1 VIRQDKNRSPIDD
14 KDANAVRGFGRWLC
28 VLVVALVVGLV
39 LQSLTDSAVIGVATG
54 GVLLLLVGLMY
65 VGPFLAEAVERAKHR
80 GSR

>member
-1 VIRQDKNRSPIDD
+1 VIRQDKSRSPIDD
-14 KDANAVRGFGRWLC
+14 KDANAVRRFGRWLC

-65 VGPFLAEAVERAKHR
+65 VGPFLAEAVARAKHR
-80 GSR
+80 GSQ